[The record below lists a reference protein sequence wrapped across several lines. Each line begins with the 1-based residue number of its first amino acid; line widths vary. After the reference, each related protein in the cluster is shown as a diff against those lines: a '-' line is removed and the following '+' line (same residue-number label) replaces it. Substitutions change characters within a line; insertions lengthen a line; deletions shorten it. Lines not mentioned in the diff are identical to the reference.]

1 MTVEHPFST
10 MCHVHS
16 LEIRIWHCVAV
27 KGSPM
32 ARIKNEFAHNA
43 LGKHPSHA
51 RRLSLEHMSV
61 DVL

>member
-32 ARIKNEFAHNA
+32 ARIKTNLRTMRLE
-43 LGKHPSHA
+43 ST
-51 RRLSLEHMSV
+51 RRMH
-61 DVL
+61 DV